1 MIGGSNTREYVM
13 RQTGERSLGL
23 GPFGEVL
30 TVTSFIVTRLHPHLS
45 LKLRKSSVCNMREA
59 PCADFD
65 CDEIKC
71 VIRFCC
77 SCMLP
82 LMQKPWQTNSTTD
95 IPIFMHMF
103 HRSLTLC
110 MKLKGNFFLFSCIG
124 SGPTSVHRWGVHRWW
139 QWCGG
144 PPEEWQTGGQVE
156 IHWGPAVIH
165 LKVSR
170 YGMDSENVASLH
182 LKVQHTP
189 CY

>member
-1 MIGGSNTREYVM
+1 M

-110 MKLKGNFFLFSCIG
+110 MKLKGNFFLFFLVLVQVPRVFIGEECIG
-124 SGPTSVHRWGVHRWW
+124 GGSDVAALQRSGKLEGK
-139 QWCGG
+139 
-144 PPEEWQTGGQVE
+144 
-156 IHWGPAVIH
+156 
-165 LKVSR
+165 LKSI
-170 YGMDSENVASLH
+170 GAL
-182 LKVQHTP
+182 Q
-189 CY
+189 

>member
-1 MIGGSNTREYVM
+1 M
-13 RQTGERSLGL
+13 RQTGEANPRSLGL

-95 IPIFMHMF
+95 IPIFMHVSQITDPVHEAEREF
-103 HRSLTLC
+103 LP
-110 MKLKGNFFLFSCIG
+110 FFLYWFRSHEC
-124 SGPTSVHRWGVHRWW
+124 SSVRSALVVAVMW
-139 QWCGG
+139 Q
-144 PPEEWQTGGQVE
+144 P
-156 IHWGPAVIH
+156 
-165 LKVSR
+165 SR
-170 YGMDSENVASLH
+170 RVANWRAS
-182 LKVQHTP
+182 
-189 CY
+189 